1 MWVKFPSAE
10 VCQKRW
16 KRVQNISA
24 LFWKRWI
31 REYLPQL
38 QQRQKWT
45 RETDNLKIGDLVI
58 IKDGNVAH
66 CQWPLALVKEV
77 HVGRDGNVR
86 STRLRVRGTELVRP
100 ITKLVPLEMA

>member
-1 MWVKFPSAE
+1 MSRTFNLP
-10 VCQKRW
+10 
-16 KRVQNISA
+16 
-24 LFWKRWI
+24 FWKRWI

-45 RETDNLKIGDLVI
+45 LETNNLKIVDLVI
-58 IKDGNVAH
+58 IKYGNIAH
-66 CQWPLALVKEV
+66 CQWSLALVKEV

-86 STRLRVRGTELVRP
+86 SARLRVRGTELVRP